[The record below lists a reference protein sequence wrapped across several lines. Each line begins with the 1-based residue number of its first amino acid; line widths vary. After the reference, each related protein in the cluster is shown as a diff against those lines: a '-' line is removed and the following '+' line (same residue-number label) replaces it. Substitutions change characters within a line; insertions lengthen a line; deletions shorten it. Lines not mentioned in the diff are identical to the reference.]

1 MHNKT
6 FINSSVFVRWIFIKW
21 KQNNIATST
30 FLNNDNIYLM
40 SWFKTFDSKQR
51 TQKQRKSS
59 FSKEIVDTLEKVD
72 ILKHVLNKII
82 TIEE

>member
-1 MHNKT
+1 
-6 FINSSVFVRWIFIKW
+6 
-21 KQNNIATST
+21 
-30 FLNNDNIYLM
+30 M

-51 TQKQRKSS
+51 TQKQRKNS
-59 FSKEIVDTLEKVD
+59 FPKEIVDTLEKVD